1 MDKMDPCNLN
11 RKGIFANTVWQ
22 WRIMH
27 VRKYSKNPEPFLCSN
42 KIGLDFNVGST
53 TKKKKDVGL
62 LTNGVVLEV
71 CDFAKTVKESKRH
84 LITNILEKNFD
95 LGLENEQQRAD
106 FTKRILLKLEDLIR
120 TPLQN
125 KHKAFPLFD
134 TLSVPSC
141 TNSIEH
147 GQNVGSAEH
156 QSDSLQ
162 ELMETDYG
170 EDEAKTKKVDGFHAD
185 DSDEDQM
192 EWLGATEDMKAD
204 ACALLFPY
212 CEEIG
217 LSFDLESQ
225 QHLDPDLLTKAVM
238 LELVDFSTLL
248 NASYSSI
255 VLDVLD
261 YNFELD
267 VKSQQGQKL
276 VWSTIL
282 HLLKRRK
289 QFAVASAKLG
299 TQFENEPFSIQTNP
313 LKRPQTPGE
322 TNLEAPLSHE
332 EVTKK
337 RKSYLKREENL
348 FQESLLATSNGSYNE
363 NQTYIPTTLTSHFT
377 EAYAFQDRPEELPN
391 RKKMCL
397 ANQRSDVKEAVR
409 QKQLQIQRDI
419 VMLQSDVETDN
430 TTDSENWT
438 DEDDLSNTRKSEI
451 NVVPPFTSQD
461 EQQMLLPTTAPNE
474 CDTIPDEM
482 GSMFNMWKFRSK
494 RVNQI
499 LLQMSNRGLLPDYCR
514 RQKYLEF
521 DVGFAP
527 KQNLHPDQLKYFCL
541 FRVAHFALAMNSSKS
556 EFIMDILENNFDLGL
571 QSAYH
576 KHVFSCEM
584 MTRTR
589 DLQNCE
595 DAVKFSKQVFK
606 LPVPMS
612 SEDMEY
618 QIVDEGNLELSCMT
632 GTGTYDVPLDS
643 HFDAEP
649 GSHAEEGTTQQESVD
664 PYPFCKDIGLKL
676 YVSDGRPNQKLHIN
690 KLTKGAMTEIIIFAE
705 KLCGSFEQICFDILR
720 HNFDLDL
727 QSVDSDL
734 FQNILRRIP
743 AANDVVN
750 LACYVPSNYKDR
762 KHNVRDASV
771 LKELQYQSNSDLE
784 ANNACP
790 TQAPTEQNRT
800 MSNDNEQQHDINLL
814 LWKLRSNCIQRILSA
829 HEHCPLFSYSRC
841 KKLGIDFNV
850 GSGIK
855 KNLDPMLL
863 TNGVMVELHTFA
875 SALLS
880 SEPDFMTEVLEYN
893 FDLNLNTEHL
903 RSAYAEELWSQFM
916 KIKVKRF
923 SVPVKKSLFKIP
935 GPGCIKEYTPHCS
948 KCCQDRNQMLL
959 KDVYGPNVMFHRNLH
974 IITDTDSGN
983 ADSTNQR
990 HVMDPISAFQA
1001 SDSFFSC
1008 YRECSKVGLN
1018 LCLDNNHP
1026 NEKLKTHEIT
1036 AAAMLELFS
1045 FAKRLCGTGPRII
1058 LDILVHNFN
1067 FDLQKPFKHL
1077 FPHFKHDP
1085 FDGGLAWFNEVYGI
1099 DQLFSKHA
1107 IKKTWTLEMQGIDR
1121 KKAVRKRILMMQRKK
1136 ERALLESDSETD
1148 ETTDSE
1154 NWVDEDDIHNTPNSE
1169 QQILLPAT
1177 PTNECDLEE
1186 EGIGLQSNMWKL
1198 RAKRVKQIL
1207 FEMSKHERIERIN
1220 KNMTVCLEFNV
1231 GFTPKQNFHPDKFR
1245 NVSLLR
1251 VARFALAMN
1260 SSKSEF
1266 IMDILENNFDLGLQ
1280 SAYHKHVFS
1289 CEMMKRAREL
1299 QNCEDAVKFSKE
1311 VFELPVP
1318 MSSEDMEYQ
1327 IVDEGNLELSCMTGT
1342 GTYDVPLDSH
1352 FDAEPGSHAEDGT
1365 TQQKCVDP
1373 YPFCKDIGLKLYVSD
1388 GRPNQKLHI
1397 NKLTKGAMTEI
1408 IIFAEKLCG
1417 SFEQICFDILRHNFD
1432 LDLQSVDSD
1441 LFQNILRRIPA
1452 ANDVVNLACY
1462 VPSNYKDWKC
1472 NIWDPSVL
1480 KELQYQSNTDLEAN
1494 NASPTQ
1500 APTEQNR
1507 RMSADTEQQHGIN
1520 LVLWKLR
1527 SNRIQRI
1534 LSAHEEL
1541 CPLFSYSRCKK
1552 LGIDF
1557 NVGSGIKKNLD
1568 PKLLTNGVM
1577 VELHTF
1583 ASALLSS
1590 ETDFMAEVMEYNF
1603 DLNLNTEP
1611 LRSAYAEELWSQFMK
1626 IKRKRLSVSL
1636 KKSPIEI
1643 PGPGCIKQYT
1653 PHCSKCYQD
1662 RNQMLFRDV
1671 FQPYDMFHHN
1681 LHVITATDS
1690 GNADSTNQRHVM
1702 EPVSTFQTSDSF
1714 FSCYRECS
1722 KVGLNLCLDNNHP
1735 NEKLKTHEITAA
1747 AMLELFSFVKRL
1759 CGTRFRIV
1767 LDILDHNLNFDL
1779 LKPSKRFTPHFKHDP
1794 FDGSLAWFHK
1804 VYVVQERSVTCPNG
1818 KEWCLDQ
1825 RSDVKEAVKQQ
1836 GKQGKQE
1843 TVMLQSDVESE
1854 ETRDSENWA
1863 DEDHLQDAT
1872 NSEINGVPPFA
1883 SQFDKS
1889 RHQGHEQQMLLQK
1902 TAPNECD
1909 MKREEM
1915 GSMINMWRL
1924 RSKRVKQI
1932 LQMKHH
1938 DFLKCLKRKYLE
1950 FDVGFAPKQNLH
1962 PDQLIYS
1969 YLFRV
1974 ALFALAM
1981 NSSKSEFIMDILEN
1995 NFDLGLQSAHHKHVF
2010 TCEMMTQARELQ
2022 NCEDAVKFSKEVF
2035 ELPVPMSAADME
2047 NQIMDEGNLEFSCM
2061 TGTGSYDLPL
2071 DSHFNAEP
2079 GSHAEDGTQTQQ
2091 KSVDPYPFCKDIG
2104 LQLYVS
2110 DGQPNQKL
2118 HINKLTKGAMT
2129 EITIFAEKL
2138 CGSFEQICFDILRHN
2153 FDLDLQ
2159 SVDSDLFQNILR
2171 HIPAANDIVN
2181 LQYCVPTHK
2190 HINHPSVLNQL
2201 HYQTTSDLDA
2211 NYTPSEQSVT
2221 DHNVSRTND
2230 TDQQND
2236 FNSILWKLRSNRIKQ
2251 ILSVHEEHC
2260 PLYSYSRC
2268 KKLGIDFNI
2277 GSGVKQNLDR
2287 KFLTNGLMVEL
2298 HTFASWLMSSTTDF
2312 MTDILEYNFDLNL
2325 NTVHLRSAFGKQ
2337 LWHEFSLIKSR
2348 KASSTLN
2355 LLKISFSEHIKKL
2368 TPHCMCTQVRNQMLL
2383 ADAFE
2388 QHDMLQHHLHAMT
2401 DPVSAD
2407 ANCTNQY
2414 PAIEF
2419 FFPTLRGHCRE
2430 IGLSLYVDECHP
2442 KEKLKTCEITSAALY
2457 EVFTFAKKLS
2467 GTRRN
2472 ILLTIIEHNFNLNL
2486 EDIPSCEVLMFYQFP
2501 FDGDLAWFKHIY
2513 VFHPKARKLQNL
2525 KQSSLN
2531 MQRSEKK
2538 EAVKKKKL
2546 IVHGTKER
2554 VMLQSNV
2561 DSDQNTDSENWAD
2574 EDHLHDAT
2582 HSEMNVD
2589 PQFASQSDDKQ
2600 QAHEQQMLLP
2610 TTAPDECGM
2619 IQEEIGPESNMW
2631 KLRANRVKK
2640 ILFDQCKDHC
2650 QFFNKKVYLE
2660 FNVGFMPKQNLSADI
2675 FTHSVLFRVAQFAIA
2690 MSSSQPDFIMKILEN
2705 NFDLCLGRVHH
2716 EDVFTCELMK
2726 KLRELQSCEDAVKFS
2741 KEVFELPDP
2750 LSAEAHPHTK
2760 ADSPAG
2766 PDPHVKTKP
2775 VSQAQTTSSV
2785 DPYPFCKDIGMK
2797 LNVGNSQHN
2806 KKLHIHRLT
2815 KGAMTEVAAF
2825 AEKLCGTFDDICF
2838 DILRHNF
2845 DLDLPSVDCELFQNI
2860 LAQIPAAN
2868 DTVNLATISCHVT
2881 PLHLHSDPIVLQQ
2894 LPCQPKPNEG
2904 EHSAVLTQ
2912 AVKDHNFSRLIDAEE
2927 HDRDSFLWTLRA
2939 NRVWQILSVHGE
2951 HCPLYSYSR
2960 CKKLGIDF
2968 NIGSGEKRDLDPK
2981 LLTNGIMIELQT
2993 FAKALVSSK
3002 KDFMTEILEYN
3013 FDLNLRGELHRS
3025 AYAQELMKN
3034 VVAMKAKKA
3043 TTLKRNHAFEIPDPK
3058 SVVGNAPCCP
3068 KCYQDRN
3075 YAFRQ
3080 DESNPDHIFHYD
3092 AHTKTD
3098 IISADCTTQKP
3109 VMDLVSDFPASEALL
3124 RLYPHC
3130 ENIGLN
3136 LCVDKDHPKESLD
3149 MDLLTWT
3156 TIREVCSFAKTLSG
3170 KKQKILGDV
3179 LAHNFH
3185 LDVQNLNIHPSQFCP
3200 DTPSWFDEV
3209 FVLQTRSPTP
3219 SSEDALKIERKKAI
3233 KRQKVQKHKKAALSD
3248 NMASHLSVEKLYPL
3262 CSEIG
3267 LDLDVTSKSENKEK
3281 LDLNLLTI
3289 PVILEIQKFISKKV
3303 SHYFPSTLYDILD
3316 HNFDLSS
3323 QHHRKWEFSLETAS
3337 RFRIAARKWK
3347 NKSGG
3352 EDTVFK
3358 LPFVFHKPEH
3368 ETSPKKSHRKKNKS
3382 HKQALEM
3389 PSYCWPLSSSS
3400 DDISEN
3406 DDFTGDDINMEM
3418 CDNLLPGNLQVKEET
3433 CYVDV
3438 GSETENFQYFL
3449 FAPSTAESEGFG
3461 MLPPCSNIVGTM
3473 NAGSAATYFA
3483 PVTGF
3488 IPVQVIPMSENA
3500 VNISIE
3506 EEQEDMLVDLGS
3518 SEDHSNANIVTIKG
3532 EYDP

>member
-1 MDKMDPCNLN
+1 MDKMECNPN
-11 RKGIFANTVWQ
+11 RRGIFANTVWQ

-27 VRKYSKNPEPFLCSN
+27 VRKYSRNPEPFLCSN
-42 KIGLDFNVGST
+42 KIGLDFNVEST

-62 LTNGVVLEV
+62 LTNGVVLEL

-106 FTKRILLKLEDLIR
+106 FTKRILLKLKDLIR

-125 KHKAFPLFD
+125 KHEAFPLFD

-141 TNSIEH
+141 TNSIEN
-147 GQNVGSAEH
+147 GQSVGSAEH
-156 QSDSLQ
+156 QSNSLQ
-162 ELMETDYG
+162 ELTETDYG
-170 EDEAKTKKVDGFHAD
+170 EDEAKTEKVDGFHAD

-204 ACALLFPY
+204 ACALSFPY
-212 CEEIG
+212 CQEIG

-267 VKSQQGQKL
+267 VKSQQGQKQ
-276 VWSTIL
+276 VWSSIL

-299 TQFENEPFSIQTNP
+299 PQFENEPFSIQTNP
-313 LKRPQTPGE
+313 LKRPRQSC
-322 TNLEAPLSHE
+322 LEAPLNRNE
-332 EVTKK
+332 EVTKR
-337 RKSYLKREENL
+337 RKSDLKREENL
-348 FQESLLATSNGSYNE
+348 FQESTTNTDQPFSSQSDDSSHLKDE
-363 NQTYIPTTLTSHFT
+363 NQTYIPPTSTSHFT
-377 EAYAFQDRPEELPN
+377 EAYAFQDMSEELPC

-409 QKQLQIQRDI
+409 QKQLQIQRET
-419 VMLQSDVETDN
+419 VMLQSDVETDE

-438 DEDDLSNTRKSEI
+438 DEDDLHNTTNSEI
-451 NVVPPFTSQD
+451 NVVPPFTSQFDKSKQQRD
-461 EQQMLLPTTAPNE
+461 EQQMLVPTTPTNG
-474 CDTIPDEM
+474 CDIIQDEM
-482 GSMFNMWKFRSK
+482 ESMINTWKLRAK
-494 RVNQI
+494 RVKQI
-499 LLQMSNRGLLPDYCR
+499 LLQMKQHDLLMKDNAWKL
-514 RQKYLEF
+514 KYLEF
-521 DVGFAP
+521 NVGFAP

-541 FRVAHFALAMNSSKS
+541 YKVALFALAMNSSKS

-571 QSAYH
+571 QSEYH

-584 MTRTR
+584 MTQTR
-589 DLQNCE
+589 ELQNCE
-595 DAVKFSKQVFK
+595 DAVKFSKEVFE

-643 HFDAEP
+643 HLDAEP
-649 GSHAEEGTTQQESVD
+649 GSHAEDGTTQQESVN

-690 KLTKGAMTEIIIFAE
+690 KLTKGAMTEITIFAE

-750 LACYVPSNYKDR
+750 LACYVPSHYKDSKR
-762 KHNVRDASV
+762 NLRDASV
-771 LKELQYQSNSDLE
+771 LKELQYQN
-784 ANNACP
+784 
-790 TQAPTEQNRT
+790 
-800 MSNDNEQQHDINLL
+800 
-814 LWKLRSNCIQRILSA
+814 
-829 HEHCPLFSYSRC
+829 
-841 KKLGIDFNV
+841 
-850 GSGIK
+850 
-855 KNLDPMLL
+855 
-863 TNGVMVELHTFA
+863 
-875 SALLS
+875 
-880 SEPDFMTEVLEYN
+880 
-893 FDLNLNTEHL
+893 
-903 RSAYAEELWSQFM
+903 
-916 KIKVKRF
+916 
-923 SVPVKKSLFKIP
+923 
-935 GPGCIKEYTPHCS
+935 
-948 KCCQDRNQMLL
+948 
-959 KDVYGPNVMFHRNLH
+959 
-974 IITDTDSGN
+974 
-983 ADSTNQR
+983 
-990 HVMDPISAFQA
+990 
-1001 SDSFFSC
+1001 
-1008 YRECSKVGLN
+1008 
-1018 LCLDNNHP
+1018 
-1026 NEKLKTHEIT
+1026 
-1036 AAAMLELFS
+1036 
-1045 FAKRLCGTGPRII
+1045 
-1058 LDILVHNFN
+1058 
-1067 FDLQKPFKHL
+1067 
-1077 FPHFKHDP
+1077 
-1085 FDGGLAWFNEVYGI
+1085 
-1099 DQLFSKHA
+1099 
-1107 IKKTWTLEMQGIDR
+1107 
-1121 KKAVRKRILMMQRKK
+1121 
-1136 ERALLESDSETD
+1136 
-1148 ETTDSE
+1148 
-1154 NWVDEDDIHNTPNSE
+1154 
-1169 QQILLPAT
+1169 
-1177 PTNECDLEE
+1177 
-1186 EGIGLQSNMWKL
+1186 
-1198 RAKRVKQIL
+1198 
-1207 FEMSKHERIERIN
+1207 
-1220 KNMTVCLEFNV
+1220 
-1231 GFTPKQNFHPDKFR
+1231 
-1245 NVSLLR
+1245 
-1251 VARFALAMN
+1251 
-1260 SSKSEF
+1260 
-1266 IMDILENNFDLGLQ
+1266 
-1280 SAYHKHVFS
+1280 
-1289 CEMMKRAREL
+1289 
-1299 QNCEDAVKFSKE
+1299 
-1311 VFELPVP
+1311 
-1318 MSSEDMEYQ
+1318 
-1327 IVDEGNLELSCMTGT
+1327 
-1342 GTYDVPLDSH
+1342 
-1352 FDAEPGSHAEDGT
+1352 
-1365 TQQKCVDP
+1365 
-1373 YPFCKDIGLKLYVSD
+1373 
-1388 GRPNQKLHI
+1388 
-1397 NKLTKGAMTEI
+1397 
-1408 IIFAEKLCG
+1408 
-1417 SFEQICFDILRHNFD
+1417 
-1432 LDLQSVDSD
+1432 
-1441 LFQNILRRIPA
+1441 
-1452 ANDVVNLACY
+1452 
-1462 VPSNYKDWKC
+1462 
-1472 NIWDPSVL
+1472 
-1480 KELQYQSNTDLEAN
+1480 NTDLEEN
-1494 NASPTQ
+1494 CVCPPR

-1507 RMSADTEQQHGIN
+1507 RMSADTKQQHGID

-1534 LSAHEEL
+1534 LSGHEEH

-1590 ETDFMAEVMEYNF
+1590 KTDFMTEVLEYNF
-1603 DLNLNTEP
+1603 DLNLNTEH
-1611 LRSAYAEELWSQFMK
+1611 LRSAYAEELLSQFMK
-1626 IKRKRLSVSL
+1626 MNIKRRSVSL
-1636 KKSPIEI
+1636 KKLPIQI
-1643 PGPGCIKQYT
+1643 PGPRCIKEYT
-1653 PHCSKCYQD
+1653 PHCSKCCQD
-1662 RNQMLFRDV
+1662 RNQMLLKDV
-1671 FQPYDMFHHN
+1671 FEPNDMFHHN
-1681 LHVITATDS
+1681 LHVITDTDS

-1702 EPVSTFQTSDSF
+1702 DPISTFQASDSF

-1722 KVGLNLCLDNNHP
+1722 KVGLNLCLFNNHP
-1735 NEKLKTHEITAA
+1735 KEKLKTHEITAA
-1747 AMLELFSFVKRL
+1747 AMLELLSFAKRV
-1759 CGTRFRIV
+1759 CGTGLRIF
-1767 LDILDHNLNFDL
+1767 LDILVHNFNFDL
-1779 LKPSKRFTPHFKHDP
+1779 RKPSNNFVPHFKHKP
-1794 FDGSLAWFHK
+1794 FEGGLAWFNE
-1804 VYVVQERSVTCPNG
+1804 VYAIDQLFSKHAIKKTWTLDMQGSDRKKAVTKRILMMQRKKERALL
-1818 KEWCLDQ
+1818 E
-1825 RSDVKEAVKQQ
+1825 SDS
-1836 GKQGKQE
+1836 E
-1843 TVMLQSDVESE
+1843 TD
-1854 ETRDSENWA
+1854 ETTDSENGA
-1863 DEDHLQDAT
+1863 DEDDLHNT
-1872 NSEINGVPPFA
+1872 PNSEINVAPPFA
-1883 SQFDKS
+1883 SQSDDSK
-1889 RHQGHEQQMLLQK
+1889 QQAHEQQMLLPT
-1902 TAPNECD
+1902 TAPDECG
-1909 MKREEM
+1909 MIQEEI
-1915 GSMINMWRL
+1915 GPESNMWKL

-1932 LQMKHH
+1932 HLQMIRH
-1938 DFLKCLKRKYLE
+1938 DLLMKDNTWKLKYLE
-1950 FDVGFAPKQNLH
+1950 FNVGFAPKQNLH
-1962 PDQLIYS
+1962 PDQLKYFCL
-1969 YLFRV
+1969 YKV

-1995 NFDLGLQSAHHKHVF
+1995 NFNLGLQSEYHKHVF
-2010 TCEMMTQARELQ
+2010 SCEMMTQARKLQ

-2035 ELPVPMSAADME
+2035 ELPVPMSSEDME
-2047 NQIMDEGNLEFSCM
+2047 YQIVDEGNLEFSCM
-2061 TGTGSYDLPL
+2061 TGTGTYDVPL
-2071 DSHFNAEP
+2071 DSHFDAEP
-2079 GSHAEDGTQTQQ
+2079 GSHAEDGTTQQ
-2091 KSVDPYPFCKDIG
+2091 ESVDQYPFCKDIG
-2104 LQLYVS
+2104 LKLYVS

-2171 HIPAANDIVN
+2171 RIPAANDIVN
-2181 LQYCVPTHK
+2181 LACYLPSHYKDSKC
-2190 HINHPSVLNQL
+2190 NLRDASVLKELQ
-2201 HYQTTSDLDA
+2201 YQNNTDLEENCVCPPRA
-2211 NYTPSEQSVT
+2211 PTEQNRRISA
-2221 DHNVSRTND
+2221 D
-2230 TDQQND
+2230 TEQQHGID
-2236 FNSILWKLRSNRIKQ
+2236 LVLWKLRSNRIQ
-2251 ILSVHEEHC
+2251 RILSGHEEHC
-2260 PLYSYSRC
+2260 PLFSYSRC
-2268 KKLGIDFNI
+2268 KKLDIDFNV
-2277 GSGVKQNLDR
+2277 GSGIKKNLDP
-2287 KFLTNGLMVEL
+2287 KLLTNGVMVEL
-2298 HTFASWLMSSTTDF
+2298 HTFASALLSSKTDF
-2312 MTDILEYNFDLNL
+2312 MTEVLEYNFDLNL
-2325 NTVHLRSAFGKQ
+2325 NTEHLRSAYAEELLSQFMK
-2337 LWHEFSLIKSR
+2337 IKTKRRSVP
-2348 KASSTLN
+2348 L
-2355 LLKISFSEHIKKL
+2355 KKL
-2368 TPHCMCTQVRNQMLL
+2368 PIQIPGPGCIKEYTPHCSKCCQDRNQMLL
-2383 ADAFE
+2383 KDVFEPNDMFHHNLHVITDTDSGNAD
-2388 QHDMLQHHLHAMT
+2388 
-2401 DPVSAD
+2401 S
-2407 ANCTNQY
+2407 TNQRHVMDTISTFQ
-2414 PAIEF
+2414 ASDSF
-2419 FFPTLRGHCRE
+2419 FSCYRE
-2430 IGLSLYVDECHP
+2430 CSKVGLNLCLFNNHP
-2442 KEKLKTCEITSAALY
+2442 KEKLKTHEITAAAML
-2457 EVFTFAKKLS
+2457 ELFSFANRLC
-2467 GTRRN
+2467 GTGRRIVLD
-2472 ILLTIIEHNFNLNL
+2472 ILVHNFNFDLQK
-2486 EDIPSCEVLMFYQFP
+2486 PSKRFVLRFKHKP
-2501 FDGDLAWFKHIY
+2501 FEGGLAWFNEVYTIDQQFCKHPIKKTWTLDMQGSDRK
-2513 VFHPKARKLQNL
+2513 KAVTKRILM
-2525 KQSSLN
+2525 
-2531 MQRSEKK
+2531 MQRKK
-2538 EAVKKKKL
+2538 ERAL
-2546 IVHGTKER
+2546 LE
-2554 VMLQSNV
+2554 S
-2561 DSDQNTDSENWAD
+2561 DSETDETTDSENGAD
-2574 EDHLHDAT
+2574 EDDLHNT
-2582 HSEMNVD
+2582 PNSEINVA
-2589 PQFASQSDDKQ
+2589 PPFASQSDDSKQ
-2600 QAHEQQMLLP
+2600 QAHEQQILLP
-2610 TTAPDECGM
+2610 TTAPNECDM
-2619 IQEEIGPESNMW
+2619 IQEEIGTRSNMW

-2650 QFFNKKVYLE
+2650 RFFNKKVYLE

-2675 FTHSVLFRVAQFAIA
+2675 LTHSVLFKVAQFAIA

-2845 DLDLPSVDCELFQNI
+2845 DLDLPSIDCELFQNI

-2868 DTVNLATISCHVT
+2868 DTVNLATISRHVT

-2912 AVKDHNFSRLIDAEE
+2912 AVKDHNFSRVIDAEE

-2939 NRVWQILSVHGE
+2939 NRVRQILSVHGE

-3002 KDFMTEILEYN
+3002 KDFMTEILEFN

-3034 VVAMKAKKA
+3034 VVAMKAKRA

-3098 IISADCTTQKP
+3098 TISADCTTQKP

-3185 LDVQNLNIHPSQFCP
+3185 LDMQNLNIHPSQFCP

-3233 KRQKVQKHKKAALSD
+3233 KRQKLQKHKKAALSD

-3267 LDLDVTSKSENKEK
+3267 LDLDVTSKSENKVK

-3289 PVILEIQKFISKKV
+3289 PVILEIQKFISKK
-3303 SHYFPSTLYDILD
+3303 HIEYFPGFLYDILD
-3316 HNFDLSS
+3316 YNFDLSS

-3337 RFRIAARKWK
+3337 RFRIALKKWK

-3358 LPFVFHKPEH
+3358 LPFVFD
-3368 ETSPKKSHRKKNKS
+3368 KKHRKEPHRKKNKS
-3382 HKQALEM
+3382 HKQAEM
-3389 PSYCWPLSSSS
+3389 QSCSGTSQLSPPS
-3400 DDISEN
+3400 DVIFKNDGVTGVGTQTHHDIK
-3406 DDFTGDDINMEM
+3406 MEM
-3418 CDNLLPGNLQVKEET
+3418 CDNLPGNLQVKEET

-3438 GSETENFQYFL
+3438 KPDMGRTVEATAEPNIVGVTHLGQSKSAGSCENTLMTKSVSGSETENVQYFL
-3449 FAPSTAESEGFG
+3449 FAPPTASEGFR
-3461 MLPPCSNIVGTM
+3461 MLPPCSNIVGPIT
-3473 NAGSAATYFA
+3473 AGTATTYFV

-3488 IPVQVIPMSENA
+3488 IPVQVIPMSHNP
-3500 VNISIE
+3500 VNISIK

-3518 SEDHSNANIVTIKG
+3518 SKDHSNAEIEVTIKE